1 MNKNSSTVTTIQ
13 QTWILQCNCDCLS
26 NLNSIFQAAIG
37 IANLIVMAM
46 EEEGATA
53 EEALSKIWMVD
64 SRGLIVKVRMENS
77 MIKQEP
83 KNSVE

>member
-1 MNKNSSTVTTIQ
+1 MNSPMYIKLFIDFQ
-13 QTWILQCNCDCLS
+13 F
-26 NLNSIFQAAIG
+26 FQAAIG

-83 KNSVE
+83 KNNVE